1 MTDGDPRRGIG
12 LSRRLEALKERIEE
26 GEYQIPAERVA
37 DAVILWYRR
46 MEPCQ
51 SEVSSPTS
59 SRRV

>member
-1 MTDGDPRRGIG
+1 MTDGTPRRGIDS
-12 LSRRLEALKERIEE
+12 SRRLEVLKERIEQ

-46 MEPCQ
+46 MEPGQ

-59 SRRV
+59 S

>member
-1 MTDGDPRRGIG
+1 MTDGAPPGGIDAS
-12 LSRRLEALKERIEE
+12 LRLEALKARIEE

-46 MEPCQ
+46 MESDQ

-59 SRRV
+59 S

>member
-1 MTDGDPRRGIG
+1 MTDGAPRRGTDS
-12 LSRRLEALKERIEE
+12 SRRLEVLKARIEE

-46 MEPCQ
+46 MEPGQ

-59 SRRV
+59 S